1 MNAKRKGNRTE
12 LKVVEWLR
20 EWTGADFNR
29 IPMSGALRWSNAERV
44 AGDVIAPPDFYFPFV
59 LEVKSRQTLNFRIL
73 KSGKMA
79 DKNQFSNFYIQAYHD
94 CHRINSYG
102 IVDLDCIDFVDTNE
116 KHHKQPIVFARQD
129 RMPANTFYVCTN
141 SRLSNAIELMNGNK
155 QGVSVST
162 EIKFQPL
169 VYNQSISIPH
179 PVEAK
184 TIQSTYSVY
193 NSEDLKLLNYQDLI
207 SVYDNFC

>member
-1 MNAKRKGNRTE
+1 MNSKRKGSRTE

-29 IPMSGALRWSNAERV
+29 VPMSGALRWSNAERV

-59 LEVKSRQTLNFRIL
+59 LEVKSRKSLNFRIL

-79 DKNQFSNFYIQAYHD
+79 DKNQFSNFYIQAYND

-102 IVDLDCIDFVDTNE
+102 VTTLECIDFVDTTNRN
-116 KHHKQPIVFARQD
+116 HKQPIVFARQD

-141 SRLSNAIELMNGNK
+141 PRLSNAIEYITGNK
-155 QGVSVST
+155 QGVSISSNLNFKAL
-162 EIKFQPL
+162 IYNQPL
-169 VYNQSISIPH
+169 TLPH
-179 PVEAK
+179 PTEFK
-184 TIQSTYSVY
+184 QITTSYSIY
-193 NSEDLKLLNYQDLI
+193 NSEDLKLINFQDLMLI
-207 SVYDNFC
+207 YDNFC